1 MPGIDKEFLISQLKQ
16 EIAFARATGMPQFVA
31 GLQRAKQ
38 IIEEQQPINQN
49 QKLGHEAHEDR
60 E

>member
-1 MPGIDKEFLISQLKQ
+1 MSGIDKEFLISQLKQ
-16 EIAFARATGMPQFVA
+16 EISFAKTTGMPLFVV

-38 IIEEQQPINQN
+38 IVEEQQPINQS
-49 QKLGHEAHEDR
+49 QKSECEAREDR